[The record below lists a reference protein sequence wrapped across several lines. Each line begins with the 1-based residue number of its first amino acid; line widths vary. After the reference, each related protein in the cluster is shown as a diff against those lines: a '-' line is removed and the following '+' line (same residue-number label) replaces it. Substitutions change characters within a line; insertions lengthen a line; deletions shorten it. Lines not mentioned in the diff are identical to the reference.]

1 MEPAMTGPKVR
12 RSALFM
18 PGSNARALEKARE
31 LDADVVIFDLEDSV
45 APAAK
50 EEARGLVADAV
61 GSRAFGDREVVVRIN
76 PADSPEGAADLEA
89 VLPAGPDAI
98 LLPKVEDAEII
109 AKVCAALDES
119 HAPRGLALWAMIET
133 PKAILNLKEIAE
145 TGARRRL
152 AALVAGSNDLA
163 EMLRVPPAGARAVL
177 HPLLMQ
183 VVVAARAHGLLAF
196 DCVYNDHTDTAGF
209 TAEAR
214 QARSMGFDG
223 KSLIHPSQIA
233 PCHEAF
239 RPTQDELD
247 FARRVVAAFQVS
259 ENLRCGVIAV
269 DGRMVERLH
278 YDAATRVLALA
289 GEEVNA

>member
-1 MEPAMTGPKVR
+1 MTGPKVR

-31 LDADVVIFDLEDSV
+31 LDADVVIFDLEDAV

-50 EEARGLVADAV
+50 GEARAQVAEAV
-61 GSRAFGDREVVVRIN
+61 ASRAFGDREVVVRIN
-76 PADSPEGAADLEA
+76 AADSPEGVEDLEA
-89 VLPAGPDAI
+89 VLQAGPDAI

-109 AKVCAALDES
+109 ARVCAALDEA

-133 PKAILNLKEIAE
+133 PKAMLHLKEIAE

-152 AALVAGSNDLA
+152 AALVAGTNDLA
-163 EMLRVPPAGARAVL
+163 ETLRVPPGGAREVL

-183 VVVAARAHGLLAF
+183 VVVAARAHALFAF
-196 DCVYNDHTDTAGF
+196 DGVYNDHADEIGF
-209 TAEAR
+209 AAEAR
-214 QARSMGFDG
+214 QARAMGFDG

-239 RPTQDELD
+239 RPSSEELG
-247 FARRVVAAFQVS
+247 FARVQKSPV
-259 ENLRCGVIAV
+259 
-269 DGRMVERLH
+269 
-278 YDAATRVLALA
+278 YA
-289 GEEVNA
+289 GL